1 MTHPR
6 HNIRA
11 AVVLRLTG
19 KTAAESRVFPSRV
32 RPVDAAQLPCILV
45 YAGSE
50 AVTVYQESPH
60 EYERRLTVQVEAQ
73 AKADEGLDAAM
84 DAIAED
90 VEHELMQD
98 HTLGGLCRDVELT
111 ASEITIKDD
120 GDTLIGSCVLTY
132 EVTYHTYAV
141 ADSEEPDVSDLKKI
155 HAGWDQPDHVPGELD
170 AEDEIDFEEGT

>member
-11 AVVLRLTG
+11 AVVSLLTG
-19 KTAAESRVFPSRV
+19 KTAAEARVFPSRV
-32 RPVDAAQLPCILV
+32 RAVDASELPCILV

-50 AVTVYQESPH
+50 AVTVFQGSPH
-60 EYERRLTVQVEAQ
+60 EYERRLTVQVEIQ
-73 AKADEGLDAAM
+73 ARADEGLDAAM

-90 VEHELMQD
+90 VEHKLMQD
-98 HTLGGLCRDVELT
+98 HTLGGLCRDVELI

-155 HAGWDQPDHVPGELD
+155 HAGWDQPDHAPGELD
-170 AEDEIDFEEGT
+170 AEDEITFEEET